1 VLAEQAGGGL
11 LVARVQ
17 LHGLVPVAGRRGAL
31 RPAQVVVGD
40 DQLSER
46 AASGDPGERRAD
58 AARAHP
64 GEYAWADPRPFPIRL
79 TRPAVISSRY
89 YGYRCRKAEFMLEP

>member
-1 VLAEQAGGGL
+1 VLPEQAGGGL
-11 LVARVQ
+11 LVPRVQ
-17 LHGLVPVAGRRGAL
+17 LHGLVPVARRRGAL

-58 AARAHP
+58 AARSDQ
-64 GEYAWADPRPFPIRL
+64 EYAHGPIL
-79 TRPAVISSRY
+79 DLSS
-89 YGYRCRKAEFMLEP
+89 YG

>member
-1 VLAEQAGGGL
+1 MLAEQAGRGL
-11 LVARVQ
+11 LVPRVQ

-46 AASGDPGERRAD
+46 AAGGDPGERGAD
-58 AARAHP
+58 AARAHQ
-64 GEYAWADPRPFPIRL
+64 EYAHGPIL
-79 TRPAVISSRY
+79 DLSRS
-89 YGYRCRKAEFMLEP
+89 G